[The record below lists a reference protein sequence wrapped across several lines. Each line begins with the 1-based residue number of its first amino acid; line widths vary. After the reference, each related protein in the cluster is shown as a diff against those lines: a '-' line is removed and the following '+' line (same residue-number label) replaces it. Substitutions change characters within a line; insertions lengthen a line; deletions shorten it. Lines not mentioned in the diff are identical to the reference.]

1 MKMKWNFLDMIKI
14 GYLNPSSTP
23 TRTNFNY
30 NWMLFKCFYEDFGK
44 YPDQVE
50 WIEPIYKWNE
60 VSLDDIVDSLKDC
73 DIVLFTN
80 YVWNYKIN
88 RKVVDRL
95 GDGIVK
101 IVGGPHQTTEIT
113 RIYDHVADPVAPGE
127 LFLQFFIDMFLENN
141 IIKERIPFYNNGVRL
156 PYTFGKSN
164 VYKRCGDYVRE
175 CYEYFND
182 NIDYFQQ
189 ILILYETTRGCP
201 FQCTY
206 CEWGGGTA
214 TKILKKSLDVI
225 KDELEFLG
233 TFDNIELDL
242 ADANTGMLKER
253 DFQMMRI
260 MQDNGLQVGDSIS
273 VLKTLKLKDKID
285 IIDFMVETEITRRLI
300 SISVQSISKK
310 ARDIAKR
317 IDLDYDDTITIID
330 HIKEKW
336 GNLYEKELHID
347 LELILGMPGSTL
359 EDFYDEFKLFY
370 RLSSNVSESEE
381 GQAWQN
387 FRDGRFPY
395 MILPATESASPA
407 YQRKYGIKT
416 AKVATFFDTNF
427 QFDPAID
434 KPNLLYENH
443 HYEYDTII
451 ECFSYT
457 FEEYIEMFIMNIYT
471 PILFETFTKEYIT
484 FENISVVA
492 KEVWLGVNEI
502 PTFQI
507 YKELIKKIFTSND
520 IRSLDKF
527 GSGNFDDLLIET
539 ALKDVLNSNEKF
551 IRTKLDA
558 IC

>member
-14 GYLNPSSTP
+14 GYLDPSSTP

-50 WIEPIYKWNE
+50 WVEPLYKWNE
-60 VSLDDIVDSLKDC
+60 TNLDDILYSLQDC
-73 DIVLFTN
+73 DIVLFTS

-88 RKVVDRL
+88 KKVVDRL
-95 GDGIVK
+95 SKDTVTIL
-101 IVGGPHQTTEIT
+101 GGPHQDFEIVKY
-113 RIYDHVADPVAPGE
+113 YDHVADPTAPGE

-141 IIKERIPFYNNGVRL
+141 IIKNNIPFYNNGLKL
-156 PYTFGKSN
+156 PYEFGSSN
-164 VYKRCGDYVRE
+164 VYKRCGEYLRK
-175 CYEYFND
+175 CYNYFNE
-182 NIDYFQQ
+182 NIDYFQEM
-189 ILILYETTRGCP
+189 IIVYESTRGCP
-201 FQCTY
+201 FKCTY

-214 TKILKKSLDVI
+214 TKTLKKTIDMI

-233 TFDNIELDL
+233 TFDNLKLDL
-242 ADANTGMLKER
+242 TDANTGMLKKR
-253 DFQMMRI
+253 DIEMMLI
-260 MQDNGLQVGDSIS
+260 MKENNVQVGDTIS
-273 VLKTLKLKDKID
+273 VLKTLKVEDKIA
-285 IIDFMVETEITRRLI
+285 IIDFMIENEITSRTI

-317 IDLDYDDTITIID
+317 IDLEYDDTIKLID
-330 HIKEKW
+330 HIKDRW
-336 GNLYEKELHID
+336 GNLHDKDLYVD

-359 EDFYDEFKLFY
+359 EDFYDEFKLYY
-370 RLSSNVSESEE
+370 RLSSNVSKSPE
-381 GQAWQN
+381 GQPWQN

-492 KEVWLGVNEI
+492 KELWNTLNKISSFNV
-502 PTFQI
+502 
-507 YKELIKKIFTSND
+507 YKELIKRIFKSNNV
-520 IRSLDKF
+520 RSLDKF
-527 GSGNFDDLLIET
+527 GEGNFDDLSIEEVLRNLLYENENLIR
-539 ALKDVLNSNEKF
+539 KN
-551 IRTKLDA
+551 LDA
-558 IC
+558 VC

>member
-14 GYLNPSSTP
+14 GYLDPSSIP

-50 WIEPIYKWNE
+50 WVEPLYKWNE
-60 VSLDDIVDSLKDC
+60 TNLDDILYSLQDC
-73 DIVLFTN
+73 DIVLFTS

-88 RKVVDRL
+88 KKVVDRL
-95 GDGIVK
+95 SKDTVTIL
-101 IVGGPHQTTEIT
+101 GGPHQNFEIV
-113 RIYDHVADPVAPGE
+113 RYYDHVADPTAPGE

-141 IIKERIPFYNNGVRL
+141 IIKNNIPYYNNGLKL
-156 PYTFGKSN
+156 PYKFGSSN
-164 VYKRCGDYVRE
+164 VYKRCGEYLRK
-175 CYEYFND
+175 CYNYFNE
-182 NIDYFQQ
+182 NIDYFQEM
-189 ILILYETTRGCP
+189 IIVYESTRGCP
-201 FQCTY
+201 FKCTY

-214 TKILKKSLDVI
+214 TKTLKKTIDVI

-233 TFDNIELDL
+233 TFDNLKLDL
-242 ADANTGMLKER
+242 TDANTGMLKKR
-253 DFQMMRI
+253 DIEMMLI
-260 MQDNGLQVGDSIS
+260 MKENNVQVGDTIS
-273 VLKTLKLKDKID
+273 VLKTLKVEDKID
-285 IIDFMVETEITRRLI
+285 IIDFMIENEITSRTI

-317 IDLDYDDTITIID
+317 IDLEYDDTIKLID
-330 HIKEKW
+330 HIKDRW
-336 GNLYEKELHID
+336 GNLHDKDLYVD

-359 EDFYDEFKLFY
+359 EDFYDEFKLYY
-370 RLSSNVSESEE
+370 RLSSNVSNSSE
-381 GQAWQN
+381 GQPWQN

-395 MILPATESASPA
+395 MILPATESASPV

-416 AKVATFFDTNF
+416 ARVATFFDNNY

-471 PILFETFTKEYIT
+471 PILFEAFTKEYIT

-492 KEVWLGVNEI
+492 KELWNTLNKI
-502 PTFQI
+502 STFNV
-507 YKELIKKIFTSND
+507 YKELIKRIFNSND
-520 IRSLDKF
+520 VRSLDKF
-527 GSGNFDDLLIET
+527 GEGNFDDLSIEEVLRNLLYENENLIR
-539 ALKDVLNSNEKF
+539 KN
-551 IRTKLDA
+551 LDA
-558 IC
+558 VC